1 MGVAA
6 TPSSERRFGAFGGV
20 FTPCT
25 LTILG
30 VIMFLRFGQVVGN
43 AGIWQALLIVLLAKT
58 ITLIT
63 ALSLSA
69 IAANSRVEGG
79 GAYFMISRSLGIEA
93 GGAIG
98 LVFYISQAISVALYV
113 IGFSEVLLATVP
125 GLPGDLRVVGSVVNI
140 AVLACV
146 YIGAGWTIK
155 LQYLILALLGL
166 AIGSFLIGAVGAID
180 TAHVQGNWRPT
191 YAEGEGFF
199 TMFALFFPAVTG
211 VMAGA
216 NMSGDL
222 RDPARAI
229 PRGTLAA
236 IAATGLVY
244 IALILLLGVTASWRE
259 LRAESLILARIAVW
273 SPAILIG
280 VFAAT
285 LSSALGSMMGAPR
298 ILQAMAKDGIDD
310 RLRPFAVAGG
320 RQREPRRAMLLSFVI
335 AQAGVMIGDLDAIAP
350 IITMFFLITYGA
362 LNLATFAES
371 FTGNPSWRPTFRW
384 SHWATALAGALLCL
398 ATMFVID
405 PAWATAAILV
415 MFLIYRWLQ
424 RQNLE
429 STWGDVYSGAALE
442 RVRRNLL
449 FLEQERYHAKN
460 WRPTILALGVARE
473 DRLHLAAFSRWLAG
487 PHGILYFGQVVI
499 GPAEHLAERQANH
512 EKVLRRLIAGQE
524 LEAFAAVTC
533 AGDLPTGVNALVQCT
548 GVGALRPNLV
558 LFGWNEDPQRRER
571 FAAAVRTVR
580 RLQRSVVILRE
591 TEARDPWQAPPGP
604 IDVWWW
610 GRDNGPLMLL
620 LAHLLIRNDGWRARA
635 IRLLRMV
642 PDAAA
647 VEQTRD
653 HLHQLS
659 REARIPTVI
668 HVEIGNDFS
677 ATVSRVS
684 GDSALV
690 ILGLRDPLEAGD
702 DLLCGVQDIV
712 ANLPR
717 VLLVHSAGGMSLGA

>member
-6 TPSSERRFGAFGGV
+6 ATASRRRFGAFGGV

-43 AGIWQALLIVLLAKT
+43 AGIWQALLIVILAKT
-58 ITLIT
+58 ITLLT

-69 IAANSRVEGG
+69 IATNSRVEGG

-98 LVFYISQAISVALYV
+98 FVFFLSQAISVALYV
-113 IGFSEVLLATVP
+113 IGFSEALLATVP
-125 GLPGDLRVVGSVVNI
+125 GLPGDLRVVGSVVNL
-140 AVLACV
+140 AVLICV

-155 LQYLILALLGL
+155 LQYVILGLLGL
-166 AIGSFLIGAVGAID
+166 AIGSFLIGAVGAVD
-180 TAHVQGNWRPT
+180 PGYLKGNWRPT
-191 YAEGEGFF
+191 YAAGEGFF

-236 IAATGLVY
+236 IGATGLVY
-244 IALILLLGVTASWRE
+244 IALILLLGVTASWRD
-259 LRAESLILARIAVW
+259 LRSESLILARIAIW

-298 ILQAMAKDGIDD
+298 ILQAMAKDGIDE

-320 RQREPRRAMLLSFVI
+320 RHREPRRAIALSFVI
-335 AQAGVMIGDLDAIAP
+335 AQAGVMIGDLNAIAP

-384 SHWATALAGALLCL
+384 SHWTTALAGALLCL

-405 PAWATAAILV
+405 PVWATGAILV
-415 MFLIYRWLQ
+415 MFLIYQWLQ

-449 FLEQERYHAKN
+449 FLDQERYHAKN

-499 GPAEHLAERQANH
+499 GPPERHAERQTNH
-512 EKVLRRLIAGQE
+512 EKVLRRLIAEQE

-533 AGDLPTGVNALVQCT
+533 AADLSAGVNALVQCT

-558 LFGWNEDPQRRER
+558 LFGWNEDPERRER

-591 TEARDPWQAPPGP
+591 TEDRDPWQAPPGP

-620 LAHLLIRNDGWRARA
+620 LAHLLIRNDGWRPRA

-647 VEQTRD
+647 VQRTHE
-653 HLHQLS
+653 HLQQLS

-668 HVEIGNDFS
+668 HVVIGTDFR

-690 ILGLRDPLEAGD
+690 ILGLRDPLDTGD
-702 DLLCGVQDIV
+702 DLLGGMKEVV
-712 ANLPR
+712 SGLPR